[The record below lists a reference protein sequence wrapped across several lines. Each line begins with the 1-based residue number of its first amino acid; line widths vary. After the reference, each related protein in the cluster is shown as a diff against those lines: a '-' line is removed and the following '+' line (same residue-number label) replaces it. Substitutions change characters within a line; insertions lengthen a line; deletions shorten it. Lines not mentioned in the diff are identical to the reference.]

1 DSLSNLFLPKTIDDS
16 FDHQGDEPLEGIK
29 NEQDE
34 WNLKGHHLRVV
45 HVDEGALTVFSQLF
59 DEEGSPPL
67 ESKLPSVHAQPI
79 VDVLKKFAAYPHRL
93 RDLKSAYHSLEMWHE
108 TNAQKDGTIK
118 RETVFP
124 KAAEELILSGPHFH
138 VGTPFYKTPRAICT
152 EKGHYD
158 PVDLVELP
166 DDYLPRTNYL
176 PACGEDEYDRRI
188 PRVLWST
195 TNQNHK
201 EKITDY
207 YRFLARNMI
216 GQAGER
222 SLIVAI
228 ISKGAAHINTC
239 ISICFKSCRRL
250 MMFSSLSMSL
260 LFDFLIKTSNK
271 GLLANSTKDFPIVD
285 ETVYDSHL
293 IIRALSLNCLTSPYA
308 ELWEELYDPRFRQ
321 DAWTSEDPRLD
332 RDFFRNL
339 TPTWQRHNALRYD
352 YARRQALVEIDVL
365 TAMALGLTLEELISI
380 YRIQFPVMRQY
391 EKDTYYDRKGRI
403 VWTNSKGLTGV
414 GLRERSEWEALQE
427 LKDGE
432 SCSRMVK
439 DDTRPGGPF
448 EREVRYFAPFTLA
461 DRETDYAVAWRE
473 FERRG
478 L

>member
-1 DSLSNLFLPKTIDDS
+1 
-16 FDHQGDEPLEGIK
+16 
-29 NEQDE
+29 
-34 WNLKGHHLRVV
+34 
-45 HVDEGALTVFSQLF
+45 
-59 DEEGSPPL
+59 
-67 ESKLPSVHAQPI
+67 
-79 VDVLKKFAAYPHRL
+79 
-93 RDLKSAYHSLEMWHE
+93 
-108 TNAQKDGTIK
+108 
-118 RETVFP
+118 
-124 KAAEELILSGPHFH
+124 
-138 VGTPFYKTPRAICT
+138 
-152 EKGHYD
+152 
-158 PVDLVELP
+158 
-166 DDYLPRTNYL
+166 
-176 PACGEDEYDRRI
+176 
-188 PRVLWST
+188 
-195 TNQNHK
+195 
-201 EKITDY
+201 
-207 YRFLARNMI
+207 
-216 GQAGER
+216 
-222 SLIVAI
+222 
-228 ISKGAAHINTC
+228 
-239 ISICFKSCRRL
+239 
-250 MMFSSLSMSL
+250 
-260 LFDFLIKTSNK
+260 
-271 GLLANSTKDFPIVD
+271 
-285 ETVYDSHL
+285 
-293 IIRALSLNCLTSPYA
+293 PYA
-308 ELWEELYDPRFRQ
+308 ELWEELFDPRFQ
-321 DAWTSEDPRLD
+321 KDTWTSEDPRLD